1 MHPLCYVLFYS
12 QSVPCPV
19 DGCWIEQARLG
30 VGPRPFFKGFA
41 QMSTPECG
49 TLARLG
55 CMCRR
60 ALTSTH
66 PPAGRPRRHD
76 GSCWACV
83 LLSLGRR
90 SCTECARACSPLAG
104 PAFQPPT
111 AQPWS
116 FMLAKNPLPGL
127 RALALANVLTVLKL
141 STLYS
146 MCAQCV

>member
-1 MHPLCYVLFYS
+1 MCYFIHSLCLA
-12 QSVPCPV
+12 QSTGAGSSKPAWVSV
-19 DGCWIEQARLG
+19 RA
-30 VGPRPFFKGFA
+30 PFLKALLRWAHQSAGSA
-41 QMSTPECG
+41 VCG
-49 TLARLG
+49 TLARSG

-60 ALTSTH
+60 ALRSTRA
-66 PPAGRPRRHD
+66 PGDRAATTAAAELASCYRWAGVH
-76 GSCWACV
+76 AQN
-83 LLSLGRR
+83 
-90 SCTECARACSPLAG
+90 ARACSPLAG